1 MFKNQMLKWS
11 DVQGLKQLLSDHKD
25 TLRLEFP

>member
-11 DVQGLKQLLSDHKD
+11 GVQALKQLLSDDKD